1 MDISDLR
8 VFEAVARL
16 GSMNRAALE
25 LNTVQ
30 SNVTAKIRNLELYL
44 GVQLF
49 QRQARGVQL
58 TPAGR
63 RLLPFPIKM
72 SKLLSDAKTAAL
84 DDGTPNGALEIGTLE
99 TTAALRLPAVFASFA
114 STYPMVRLVVTTG
127 TTCSLVSDVLD
138 CRLDSAFV
146 AGPIDHPELLH
157 APVFR
162 EELVLVAPKSIRS
175 LDALGT
181 IQHLQTIV
189 FRIGCSYRQR
199 LDAFLASRGLIVT
212 QPLEFGSIDAI
223 LGCIAAG
230 VGISL
235 LPKGVVASA
244 WRDGRVSIH
253 ELPAEDAI
261 VETELIRRKDTY
273 LSSAMSAFMDCVTSE
288 IYPKLQAAE

>member
-146 AGPIDHPELLH
+146 AGPIDHPELLD

>member
-1 MDISDLR
+1 MDISDLK

-30 SNVTAKIRNLELYL
+30 SNVTAKIRNLELEL
-44 GVQLF
+44 GIQLF

-63 RLLPFPIKM
+63 RLLPFPIRM
-72 SKLLSDAKTAAL
+72 SKLLSDAKAAAR
-84 DDGTPNGALEIGTLE
+84 DDGSPNGVLEIGTLE
-99 TTAALRLPAVFASFA
+99 TTAALRLPTVLANFAR
-114 STYPMVRLVVTTG
+114 TYPLVRLVVTTG
-127 TTCSLVSDVLD
+127 TTCSLISDVLD

-146 AGPIDHPELLH
+146 AGPIDHPDLLH
-157 APVFR
+157 TPVFR
-162 EELVLVAPKSIRS
+162 EELVLVAPRS
-175 LDALGT
+175 LRSLEDLGL
-181 IQHLQTIV
+181 IQNLQTIV

-199 LDAFLASRGLIVT
+199 LDSFLANRGLLVS

-253 ELPAEDAI
+253 ELAPENAI
-261 VETELIRRKDTY
+261 VETELIRRRDTY
-273 LSSAMSAFMDCVTSE
+273 QSSAMSAFLDCVTPE
-288 IYPKLQAAE
+288 RFPKLQAAE

>member
-1 MDISDLR
+1 MDVSDLK

-30 SNVTAKIRNLELYL
+30 SNVTAKIRNLELEL

-63 RLLPFPIKM
+63 RLLPFSPKL

-84 DDGTPNGALEIGTLE
+84 DDGSPNGELEIGTLE
-99 TTAALRLPAVFASFA
+99 TTAALRLPTVLANFAR
-114 STYPMVRLVVTTG
+114 TYPLVRLVVTTG
-127 TTCSLVSDVLD
+127 TTCSLVSDVLG

-146 AGPIDHPELLH
+146 AGPIGHPDLLH
-157 APVFR
+157 TPVFR
-162 EELVLVAPKSIRS
+162 EELVLVAPRS
-175 LDALGT
+175 LRSLEDLGFL
-181 IQHLQTIV
+181 QNLQTIV
-189 FRIGCSYRQR
+189 FRIGCSYRLR
-199 LDAFLASRGLIVT
+199 LDTFLASRGFLVT
-212 QPLEFGSIDAI
+212 QPLEFGSVDAI

-253 ELPAEDAI
+253 ELAPEDAI
-261 VETELIRRKDTY
+261 VETELIRRRDTY
-273 LSSAMSAFMDCVTSE
+273 VSSAMSAFLNCLTSE
-288 IYPKLQAAE
+288 RFPTLQAAE

>member
-1 MDISDLR
+1 MDISDLK

-16 GSMNRAALE
+16 GSMNRAAAE

-30 SNVTAKIRNLELYL
+30 SNVTAKIRNLELEL

-72 SKLLSDAKTAAL
+72 AQLVSDAKTAAK
-84 DDGTPNGALEIGTLE
+84 DDGSPNGELEIGTLE
-99 TTAALRLPAVFASFA
+99 TTAALRLPTVLANFAKA
-114 STYPMVRLVVTTG
+114 YPMVRLVVTTG
-127 TTCSLVSDVLD
+127 TTSGLISDVLEY
-138 CRLDSAFV
+138 RLDSAFV
-146 AGPIDHPELLH
+146 AGPIDHPDLLH
-157 APVFR
+157 IRVFR
-162 EELVLVAPKSIRS
+162 EELVLVAPRS
-175 LDALGT
+175 LRSLEELGA
-181 IQHLQTIV
+181 IQNLQTIV
-189 FRIGCSYRQR
+189 FRIGCSYRRR
-199 LDAFLASRGLIVT
+199 LDEFLAGRGLLVT

-253 ELPAEDAI
+253 ELSAEDAI
-261 VETELIRRKDTY
+261 VHTEMIRRKDTY
-273 LSSAMSAFMDCVTSE
+273 LSSAMSAFMDSITSE
-288 IYPKLQAAE
+288 VYPKLQAAE

>member
-1 MDISDLR
+1 MDVSDLK

-30 SNVTAKIRNLELYL
+30 SNVTAKIRNLELEL

-58 TPAGR
+58 TPAGK
-63 RLLPFPIKM
+63 RLLTFPFKVFR
-72 SKLLSDAKTAAL
+72 LFSDAKAAAR
-84 DDGTPNGALEIGTLE
+84 DDGSPNGDLEIGTLE
-99 TTAALRLPAVFASFA
+99 TTAALRLPAVLASYA
-114 STYPMVRLVVTTG
+114 KTYPMVRLVVTTG
-127 TTCSLVSDVLD
+127 TTCSLISDVLD
-138 CRLDSAFV
+138 FRLDSAFV
-146 AGPIDHPELLH
+146 AGPIDHPDLLH
-157 APVFR
+157 TPVFR
-162 EELVLVAPKSIRS
+162 EELVLVTPKSLRS
-175 LDALGT
+175 LDELGS
-181 IQHLQTIV
+181 IPNLQTIV

-199 LDAFLASRGLIVT
+199 LDAFLAERGLHTT

-235 LPKGVVASA
+235 LPKGVVAAA

-253 ELPAEDAI
+253 ELPPKEAV

-273 LSSAMSAFMDCVTSE
+273 LSSAMSAFMDSVTAGVF
-288 IYPKLQAAE
+288 PKLQAAE